1 MNNRSIAFQLS
12 LYIVGIVTITV
23 GLIVYLNYNYS
34 KRILIKQI
42 EENATNKS
50 VEVENNISYY
60 VITSQEISRNIS
72 GQILFYNQHRSLEE
86 FLESILK
93 QNPVLSG
100 FRIEFRDGDKT
111 TYMSMFNKAG
121 TVKTFT
127 EPQYCTFPNY
137 EAIKKSVLEEKEG
150 TWSDPF
156 YCPLDTTLLVASYT
170 TAIYSEKKEPIGFL
184 SCQIN
189 LNFLNELNS
198 KLQIERGGLSFIL
211 SKDGTF
217 LAHPDS
223 SWVMKKNIYNISDKI
238 ILPEQRPEYESLMRS
253 HQHGSGFARPE
264 AFNYQRAW
272 FHFAPVPNTYWT
284 IVIVIP
290 AKQLFAELDLL
301 FRNIVVISIIG
312 LLIVI
317 AVIFL
322 IFRRMLSP
330 LASIAK
336 SIKRV
341 SSGELFMNNQKNEIE
356 MLSSSL
362 HDLQQNYNKHLS
374 EQTQSKKDKRKIEKD
389 LKSAK
394 EIQTAIIPAEFTGD
408 PEHPEIDLHAIL
420 DPAESIGGDLY
431 DYFFIDSNHLLFTL
445 GDVSGKG
452 IPAALFMAVAHT
464 LIKSKSKGLKA
475 SQIIEQV
482 NNELSL
488 QNSNQNF
495 LTLFLGILDVT
506 TGELSY
512 CNAAHNYP
520 FVVAKNHEVHLLDK
534 THGLPIG
541 VYSSKSYNG
550 DTGMLK
556 AGDRLILYTDGV
568 TDCRNEAGELFGADN
583 LHKCITEMPDLSA
596 KDSTQYILDCLKE
609 FRGTAD
615 QSDDISLMIIDY
627 KRRD

>member
-12 LYIVGIVTITV
+12 LYIVAVVTITV
-23 GLIVYLNYNYS
+23 GVIVYLNYNYS
-34 KRILIKQI
+34 KRILIEKI
-42 EENATNKS
+42 EENAINKS
-50 VEVENNISYY
+50 VEVENK
-60 VITSQEISRNIS
+60 ITHYIVSAQEISGNV
-72 GQILFYNQHRSLEE
+72 GTQVLFYHKQKSLDK
-86 FLESILK
+86 FLRNVLK
-93 QNPVLSG
+93 QNPKLSG
-100 FRIEFRDGDKT
+100 VRLEFTHDNKAVFL
-111 TYMSMFNKAG
+111 SMFNKNG
-121 TVKTFT
+121 EIETFDQP
-127 EPQYCTFPNY
+127 EYCNFPNY
-137 EAIKKSVLEEKEG
+137 DIIKESVLKEREG
-150 TWSDPF
+150 QWSDPF

-170 TAIYSEKKEPIGFL
+170 SPIYTEEKEIIGYL
-184 SCQIN
+184 SAQIN
-189 LNFLNELNS
+189 LDFLSHLKF
-198 KLQIERGGLSFIL
+198 KLETEKGGMFFIL

-223 SWVMKKNIYNISDKI
+223 SWIMAKNIYNVSDEI
-238 ILPEQRPEYESLMRS
+238 ITPERKSEYESLMRS
-253 HQHGSGFARPE
+253 HQHGSGFARPR
-264 AFNYQRAW
+264 AFNYEKAW
-272 FHFAPVPNTYWT
+272 FHFAPVPYTYWT

-290 AKQLFAELDLL
+290 AKQLFSELDLL
-301 FRNIVVISIIG
+301 FRNIVIISFLG
-312 LLIVI
+312 LLIII
-317 AVIFL
+317 AIIFL
-322 IFRRMLSP
+322 IFRKMLSP

-341 SSGELFMNNQKNEIE
+341 SSGQILVSNQKNEIE

-374 EQTQSKKDKRKIEKD
+374 EQTQSKKDRRKIEKD

-394 EIQTAIIPAEFTGD
+394 EIQTAIIPAEFTAG
-408 PEHPEIDLHAIL
+408 PECPEIDLYATL
-420 DPAESIGGDLY
+420 DPAETIGGDLY
-431 DYFFIDSNHLLFTL
+431 DYFFIDSRKLLFTM

-495 LTLFLGILDVT
+495 LTLFLGILDIE

-520 FVVAKNHEVHLLDK
+520 FVLTRNHEIHVLDK

-541 VYSSKSYNG
+541 VYSSKSYSG

-556 AGDRLILYTDGV
+556 RGDRLILYTDGV
-568 TDCRNEAGELFGADN
+568 TDCRNENDELFGTKN
-583 LHKCITEMPDLSA
+583 LQQCIKGMPDLSA

-609 FRGTAD
+609 FRGSAD
-615 QSDDISLMIIDY
+615 QSDDLSLMIIDY
-627 KRRD
+627 KKH